1 MGPRAGWLCPHVP
14 GRPMVA
20 MLVVAAV
27 LLSLAGWSLFQK
39 IRHDSAFAQA
49 ELLPSRPCTFRNT
62 VILPVPA
69 KPNRAV
75 LGAVEYAQSISADV
89 IAVHVLTGG
98 QHREELLSGWKKFVD
113 GVPLIVLDSPHR
125 SVLRPLVQFIDEIRD
140 LRNDQTV
147 TVVLTEVVPASWW
160 QKLLHNQITSL
171 LKDELDSRPGVV
183 VTSVRHYLRPD
194 SEVQRKDW

>member
-1 MGPRAGWLCPHVP
+1 
-14 GRPMVA
+14 MVA

-27 LLSLAGWSLFQK
+27 LLSLAGWSLVRK
-39 IRHDSAFAQA
+39 IRQGSALAQA
-49 ELLPSRPCTFRNT
+49 ELLPSPPERLRTFRNT

-98 QHREELLSGWKKFVD
+98 QKREELQSSWKKFVD

-125 SVLRPLVQFIDEIRD
+125 SVLRPLLQFIDEIRD

-147 TVVLTEVVPASWW
+147 TVVLTKVVPASWW